1 MTGEKSLQGG
11 LTRRSFLKAS
21 GAAAGA
27 LGIAGAAGMVTA
39 EGWLSPT
46 EAHAEPEER
55 VAHLCHQFHCL
66 TGCNLKCTIR
76 DERVALIEPSDLVDE
91 GHRTICLRGINE
103 V

>member
-55 VAHLCHQFHCL
+55 VAHLCHQFHYL
-66 TGCNLKCTIR
+66 
-76 DERVALIEPSDLVDE
+76 DDALPIFCRQGNSMWAKHGKDSVF
-91 GHRTICLRGINE
+91 